1 MITIDILRN
10 GDDFIRVTT
19 SGHALFDESGRDVVC
34 AGVSVLVINT
44 INSMER
50 FTSCNIEVT
59 SNQDKGFIDCIIN
72 NPDNESNL
80 LMKSMILGLEEIQK
94 SYSDDYLQI
103 NIKEV

>member
-1 MITIDILRN
+1 MIDVSITKN

-50 FTSCNIEVT
+50 LTSSNPEVD
-59 SNQDKGFIDCIIN
+59 SNQEEGFIDCIIN
-72 NPDNESNL
+72 KPSEECNL